1 MERLLRS
8 PALERL
14 EWVLDG
20 FDDGPGGDGNGGDQS
35 WGEDADVVLAPELA
49 ARIPAQ
55 NLVRTIRAS
64 ARSYAPIVVVGVD
77 VTDHTAKARLR
88 DRDGKIHVLTCGVE
102 PDPPHRL
109 SSVWVSDLVP
119 ASLTPRLP
127 MDFAGHD
134 LDGVDHGMDG
144 ADHDGAP
151 VAGKA
156 ALMVFSGLP
165 GVGKSTLADAVG
177 RVRQVP
183 VFSVDWLL
191 GALTPFGGRHLDDLL
206 GIGAEQLTTLAL
218 RQLSLGQSAILDAPV
233 EDLPSRARWA
243 SLARRA
249 GADFKVVSCVCSDP
263 VVHRSR
269 VEGRVRGIPGWHE
282 GGNWGNVSRRR
293 AEFVP
298 WDGDVLTVDTLLPFE
313 DNLAEVL
320 RYLDA

>member
-20 FDDGPGGDGNGGDQS
+20 FDDGGPGGDGNGMGQL
-35 WGEDADVVLAPELA
+35 WGEDADVVLAPELTA
-49 ARIPAQ
+49 KVSAQ

-64 ARSYAPIVVVGVD
+64 GRSYAPIVVVGLD
-77 VTDHTAKARLR
+77 VADHTAKARLR
-88 DRDGKIHVLTCGVE
+88 DRDGKIHVLSCGVE
-102 PDPPHRL
+102 ADPPHRI

-127 MDFAGHD
+127 MDFADHD
-134 LDGVDHGMDG
+134 LDF
-144 ADHDGAP
+144 ADHNLAP
-151 VAGKA
+151 MAGKA
-156 ALMVFSGLP
+156 ALVVFSGLP

-218 RQLSLGQSAILDAPV
+218 RQLSLSQSAILDAPV

-298 WDGDVLTVDTLLPFE
+298 WDRDVLTVDTLLPFE